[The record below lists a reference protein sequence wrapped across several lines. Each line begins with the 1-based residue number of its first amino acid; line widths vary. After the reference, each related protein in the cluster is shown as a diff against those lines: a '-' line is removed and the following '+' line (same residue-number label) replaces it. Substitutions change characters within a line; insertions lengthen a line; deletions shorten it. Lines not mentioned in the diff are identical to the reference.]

1 MVWHEVAFNRVPH
14 LSSITWHA
22 YDNAAW
28 RCFCLTVTFPEKMNE
43 LTAASTK
50 VFLVINFV
58 VFALLYVNKYCLLLW
73 RHTNKNSVT
82 VAKSTH
88 ITKIFQQIYL
98 GEISKWL
105 CPIKLLKNDKI
116 AVNTRVTEVYPG
128 IPFSKNLYHIETSQL
143 ICIANQMTGFYML

>member
-1 MVWHEVAFNRVPH
+1 MIVFFFGDILIKYSVA
-14 LSSITWHA
+14 
-22 YDNAAW
+22 
-28 RCFCLTVTFPEKMNE
+28 
-43 LTAASTK
+43 
-50 VFLVINFV
+50 
-58 VFALLYVNKYCLLLW
+58 
-73 RHTNKNSVT
+73 
-82 VAKSTH
+82 VAKSID

-116 AVNTRVTEVYPG
+116 AVNTRVTEVYPE